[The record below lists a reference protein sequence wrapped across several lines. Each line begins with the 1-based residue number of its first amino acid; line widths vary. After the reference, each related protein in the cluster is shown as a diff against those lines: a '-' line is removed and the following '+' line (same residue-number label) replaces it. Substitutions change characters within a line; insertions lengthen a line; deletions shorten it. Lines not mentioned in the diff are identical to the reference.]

1 VDERVDAAL
10 RSLTAAAGTGEL
22 AHLCEDNGVSLM
34 VLFGSAVREG
44 ASPRDI
50 DLAVR
55 FTDEGNVLRLLQD
68 LYELTGFEGYDVL
81 VLNQAEPLAR
91 ERALVTGRPL
101 HQARPGAFANEQI
114 SAIMERLDTDEFRRT
129 ELELMGR

>member
-1 VDERVDAAL
+1 VDERVDGVL
-10 RSLTAAAGTGEL
+10 RSLATAVETGGL
-22 AHLCEDNGVSLM
+22 ARVCEDNGVSLM
-34 VLFGSAVREG
+34 VLFGSAAREG
-44 ASPRDI
+44 TSPRDI

-68 LYELTGFEGYDVL
+68 LYELTGYEGYDVL
-81 VLNQAEPLAR
+81 VLDRAEPLAR

-101 HQARPGAFANEQI
+101 HQAKPGAFANEQI
-114 SAIMERLDTDEFRRT
+114 SAIMERLDTDEFRRM